1 MSALAPLTGADAFL
15 LAMEHLMLR
24 HGQGQHLGFT
34 QVRLGPGFD
43 LKRFR
48 EACARVASVS
58 PLATARVE
66 QPLFQIP
73 RWRIGDETPSF
84 PIQVHEPNTDPASL
98 GEARLNTPTDRN
110 LSFDVIP
117 QPDGGTTLLVCWRH
131 LVLDGKGIELL
142 LAEIARLAADPA
154 AEPRTQSW
162 GVVGERSLPWR
173 EFLGEMERFKNRFYE
188 NAAYKIGAL
197 SGSEPKPGRALC
209 EVVKFSA
216 EETAQISALAAAV
229 SRGVF
234 QLAWFLA
241 AVTRAHRAVFLHRG
255 SEPESYQTGCP
266 VQQRKRGT
274 RHPIWQN
281 QVSQLF
287 FRLLPAEATDLAKA
301 AEILQEQFAT
311 QTRERLDLAFS
322 SMASILRRLP
332 TPWYLR
338 FLRSNSGGY
347 ITSFFYSHTGNFLPE
362 CDTLAGAPV
371 LEGWH
376 VPSISAP
383 PGTGLFFSER
393 SGALT
398 ATLSWREGVLT
409 DEERALLWKSL
420 REDLL
425 GS

>member
-24 HGQGQHLGFT
+24 NGQGQHLGYT
-34 QVRLGPGFD
+34 QLQLGSGFD
-43 LKRFR
+43 LEKFR
-48 EACARVASVS
+48 AACARVAAVS
-58 PLATARVE
+58 PLATARIE

-73 RWRIGDETPSF
+73 RWRIGDRTPSF
-84 PIQVHEPNTDPASL
+84 PIRVHESNTDLAAL
-98 GEARLNTPTDRN
+98 GDARVNTPTEQN
-110 LSFDVIP
+110 VSFDVIP
-117 QPDGGTTLLVCWRH
+117 QSGGGTTLLVCWRH
-131 LVLDGKGIELL
+131 LLLDGKGVELL
-142 LAEIARLAADPA
+142 LAEIARLSSDPA
-154 AEPRTQSW
+154 AEPRAQSW

-173 EFLGEMERFKNRFYE
+173 EFLGEMQRFKDRFYQ
-188 NAAYKIGAL
+188 NSAYKIGAL
-197 SGSEPKPGRALC
+197 SSSEPRPGRARY

-216 EETAQISALAAAV
+216 GETARISARAAEV

-241 AVTRAHRAVFLHRG
+241 AVIRAHRAVFLHRG
-255 SEPESYQTGCP
+255 PEPESYQTGCP

-287 FRLLPAEATDLAKA
+287 LRLLPAEATDLATA
-301 AEILQEQFAT
+301 ASILQEQFAT

-347 ITSFFYSHTGNFLPE
+347 ITSFFYSHTGAFLSE
-362 CDTLAGAPV
+362 CETLAGAPI
-371 LEGWH
+371 LDGWH

-393 SGALT
+393 GSALT
-398 ATLSWREGVLT
+398 ATLSWREGVIT
-409 DEERALLWKSL
+409 EEERALLWKSL